1 MPTSCPRALT
11 TGPPEELV
19 AYLRDLESRYPGLEH
34 INLSTPMGTPLAIME
49 EQFRWI
55 AQAVMPAFQPRA
67 ASGSSR

>member
-1 MPTSCPRALT
+1 MKMGAWF

-34 INLSTPMGTPLAIME
+34 INLSTPIGTPQAIML

-55 AQAVMPAFQPRA
+55 SQAVFPAFQDRA
-67 ASGSSR
+67 RALPDSR